1 MLRLASRLLAQGQ
14 KEGGDTMLQWAL
26 TFFVIALIAALLGFS
41 GVAGM
46 SAEIGWIF
54 VVVAVIFLIVGVLSG
69 RRPPAPL

>member
-1 MLRLASRLLAQGQ
+1 
-14 KEGGDTMLQWAL
+14 MLQWAL

-54 VVVAVIFLIVGVLSG
+54 VVVAVIFLIVGVLAG
-69 RRPPAPL
+69 RRPPAAL